1 VNYNKKKTCHHNL
14 LITKMTYS
22 IGNPGPRLE
31 INVREFRRGNQK
43 WTIQRNWQ
51 HRVHKT
57 KKTKQKHN
65 TICVG
70 NHYMQINTN
79 NVNKT

>member
-1 VNYNKKKTCHHNL
+1 
-14 LITKMTYS
+14 MTYS

-51 HRVHKT
+51 QRVHKT

-79 NVNKT
+79 NVNKNWR

>member
-1 VNYNKKKTCHHNL
+1 VAIKNGQSRETG
-14 LITKMTYS
+14 S
-22 IGNPGPRLE
+22 IGYTRQ
-31 INVREFRRGNQK
+31 INVREYRRGNQK

-57 KKTKQKHN
+57 KKNKKNN

-70 NHYMQINTN
+70 NHYAKTNTSN
-79 NVNKT
+79 INKTATKNWR